1 MKFGDNLRDLRK
13 NQKMT
18 QEQLAE
24 KVGVSRQSVSKWENG
39 ESYPEMNNIMILCD
53 IFHCKI
59 NNLVNDSLL
68 DIDSL
73 NEDVKI
79 NIVKFKKEKQQKV
92 RFLSKL
98 LYLLAEIMNV
108 IVSTGIV
115 FLAIAIIAIPIVI
128 NRADIENASVELFGK
143 YYTYEINNNEVAI
156 YKDGNLIKKINIETT
171 TDLSTYIPSHTNSYY
186 IVTSEVIDICLMISL
201 ILIAFMLKNLKQLF
215 LNIHNG
221 DTPFTLENVKYIK
234 FIALYLSLNILFSYI
249 SGKLFEIF
257 TKIDMNIKF
266 ELIEV
271 VYIIIIFSLSYIFEY
286 GYEIQLDSKGRI
298 YDEK

>member
-171 TDLSTYIPSHTNSYY
+171 TNLSTYIPSHTNSYY